1 MMIGKWKDKVTGAA
15 KGAADKAK
23 DVANDVAGTSKDAF
37 DSAAG
42 GVKQLTELSQKLGRD
57 FSSTLNRT
65 QIMDLVTKAGQIP
78 MIGKPFQ
85 AIVILNN
92 ALEFA
97 ASLPGQTARTITND
111 HLTDN
116 DPLVIIPMEKFVM
129 VLSFSD
135 ETDWQCNFYT
145 NDSSVINRENLPT
158 LRGDRFVERGLK
170 SDEYGI
176 DRVSFANED
185 GFKRYPQVS
194 QTPEKGIASAIEMA
208 LGYVPGYDYVTF
220 VPGVE
225 EQINKATTG
234 IAKVVVNTVVADL
247 TNDMDGPDNANDN
260 VPA

>member
-1 MMIGKWKDKVTGAA
+1 MIGKWKDKLTDAA
-15 KGAADKAK
+15 KGAADMAK
-23 DVANDVAGTSKDAF
+23 DVANDVADTSKDAF
-37 DSAAG
+37 DSAVG
-42 GVKQLTELSQKLGRD
+42 SVQQLTELSQKLGRD

-65 QIMDLVTKAGQIP
+65 QIMDLVAKAGQIP

-85 AIVILNN
+85 AIVIIAN

-97 ASLPGQTARTITND
+97 ASLPGQTSRTITND
-111 HLTDN
+111 YLTEN

-135 ETDWQCNFYT
+135 ETDWKCNFYT
-145 NDSSVINRENLPT
+145 NDGSVISRENLPA

-170 SDEYGI
+170 SEKYGI
-176 DRVSFANED
+176 DRVSFANVD
-185 GFKRYPQVS
+185 GFKRYPQV
-194 QTPEKGIASAIEMA
+194 QETPEKGIASAIEMA

-234 IAKVVVNTVVADL
+234 IAKVVVNTLIADL
-247 TNDMDGPDNANDN
+247 TNDIKGPHSANDN
-260 VPA
+260 TLV